1 MAVITAP
8 TYDPQTTAEN
18 LANAYVASAKAILDK
33 QSTQATA
40 KAAGLTKLGS
50 ALSAF
55 QLALSGLSN
64 STTTVTST
72 TATFS
77 NTAIGSG
84 TATSSAQ
91 AGSYAFY
98 VQQLATAGQV
108 GYAIPENID
117 ASAGS
122 MKIALGPAGPDQ
134 KFIDVDLSSANTDG
148 NTVLSAKELAAAI
161 NGASDNDGLVTASVM
176 TINGETRL
184 VLTSTKTGKDNA
196 VTAIDTSGLANDDL
210 EDALAIGM
218 QKTMTEAKN
227 AIVLAGGKNSGT
239 AIEQASNTF
248 SIIDGVKFTV
258 TQAQGTNDADVTLT
272 VGSDKTGT
280 AANVQK
286 FVDAYNTL
294 QGVIKTLTAAGDHTL
309 TSATGTATTSDD
321 AAFYND
327 SGLLSLRDRLNGIL
341 RDATGGQS
349 LISYGISATKDGSL
363 KLDSGRLEKAIAANP
378 EGLDKLFG
386 RAGIGVDSGV
396 LGAMNK
402 LTTLWTTSAGG
413 LITQRKDQNTKLQSD
428 LTTRQ
433 ATVQNQFDNAY
444 KRYLAQFTALQQL
457 QSSMTST
464 SNMFTAMFSS
474 SNNS

>member
-8 TYDPQTTAEN
+8 TYDPQTTAEG
-18 LANAYVASAKAILDK
+18 LANSYVASAKAILDK
-33 QSTQATA
+33 QSSDATA
-40 KAAGLTKLGS
+40 KATGLTKLGS

-55 QLALSGLSN
+55 QTALAGMSN

-72 TATFS
+72 KAAFS

-84 TATSSAQ
+84 TATASAQ

-108 GYAIPENID
+108 GYTIPDNIG

-134 KFIDVDLSSANTDG
+134 QFIDVDLSSANTDG
-148 NTVLSAKELAAAI
+148 NSVLSAKELAAAI
-161 NGASDNDGLVTASVM
+161 NASSDNNGQLTASVM
-176 TINGETRL
+176 TLNGDTRL
-184 VLTSTKTGKDNA
+184 VLTSTQTGKANA
-196 VTAIDTSGLANDDL
+196 VTAIDTSGLVNSDL
-210 EDALAIGM
+210 EDALAAGR
-218 QKTMTEAKN
+218 QKTMTEANN

-239 AIEQASNTF
+239 PIEQASNTF
-248 SIIDGVKFTV
+248 SIIDGVKFTI
-258 TQAQGTNDADVTLT
+258 TQAQGANDADVNLT
-272 VGSDKTGT
+272 VGADNAGT

-309 TSATGTATTSDD
+309 TSATGSATTSPD

-341 RDATGGQS
+341 RDASGGQS
-349 LISYGISATKDGSL
+349 LISYGISATKDGTL
-363 KLDSGRLEKAIAANP
+363 KLDSARLNKAIAANP

-386 RAGIGVDSGV
+386 RTGIGVDSGV

-402 LTTLWTTSAGG
+402 LTTLWTSSAGG
-413 LITQRKDQNTKLQSD
+413 LITQRRDQNTKLQSD

-433 ATVQNQFDNAY
+433 ATVQTQFDNAY

-474 SNNS
+474 NSDS